1 MAWSASAIF
10 TQAVLN
16 PLTASAWSTT
26 EPTDPFT
33 DRLNT
38 LNNPVSWRWRA
49 NLSWRMG
56 PYDAAIYA
64 NYTDSYINNSVTPD
78 KDATVGST
86 GYNTGTWTTGNE
98 VTDATN
104 WVAGGRALGSKT
116 YTASTGVVAFD
127 AADTAGGGTVTIS
140 GAYGCLV
147 YDATI
152 TAGTVAK
159 QGLCFNYFGG
169 SQSVTGGTF
178 TIVWDASGV
187 FKFTT

>member
-26 EPTDPFT
+26 EPTT
-33 DRLNT
+33 YG
-38 LNNPVSWRWRA
+38 A
-49 NLSWRMG
+49 NGLSA
-56 PYDAAIYA
+56 DTINAALF
-64 NYTDSYINNSVTPD
+64 NNSVTPD
-78 KDATVGST
+78 KDAAVGST

-104 WVAGGRALGSKT
+104 WVAGGRALGTKT
-116 YTASTGVVAFD
+116 YTAGTSVVAFD

-178 TIVWDASGV
+178 TIVWDSTGV